1 RPPGWTARASPRR
14 ARRAPVARGGRGHK
28 NATGLRPPGGIPP
41 PGGVGPPA
49 LPQVWRADPHLGGAG
64 DGDAGRAGVHR
75 PQPRRQ
81 EVYIATGDS
90 GMGMTHGTL
99 AGLLLTD
106 LILGRDNPWAAL
118 YDPAR
123 KPLKT
128 LGTFLSENVN
138 VAVKYGAWLT
148 PGDVSTVG
156 EIAPGCGAV
165 VRQGLYKRAVYRD
178 DKGELHVY
186 SAVCPHLGGI
196 VSWNDAEKTW
206 DCPL

>member
-1 RPPGWTARASPRR
+1 
-14 ARRAPVARGGRGHK
+14 
-28 NATGLRPPGGIPP
+28 
-41 PGGVGPPA
+41 
-49 LPQVWRADPHLGGAG
+49 
-64 DGDAGRAGVHR
+64 
-75 PQPRRQ
+75 RQ

-156 EIAPGCGAV
+156 EIAPGCPAV
-165 VRQGLYKRAVYRD
+165 VGQGLYNRAVYRD
-178 DKGELHVY
+178 DQGELPVY

-206 DCPL
+206 DCPLHGSRFTAQGQVMNGPANSDLQPME